1 MFGRAAHAYPG
12 PHDYHHCDADQNAN
26 LTGHLR
32 AADQPN
38 GDEGAAPARR
48 AHRHRGA
55 ADRTSADRAAADR
68 TATAAA
74 HGATAHRAAD
84 AHRGADSAAGVEL
97 YNFYKN

>member
-12 PHDYHHCDADQNAN
+12 PHHYHHCDADQNAN
-26 LTGHLR
+26 LTGHLL

-55 ADRTSADRAAADR
+55 ADRTATAAADR

-74 HGATAHRAAD
+74 HGAAADRAAD

-97 YNFYKN
+97 

>member
-12 PHDYHHCDADQNAN
+12 PHHYHHCDADQDAN
-26 LTGHLR
+26 LTGHLL
-32 AADQPN
+32 AADHRN
-38 GDEGAAPARR
+38 TDEGAARAQP

-55 ADRTSADRAAADR
+55 ADRTATAAADR

-74 HGATAHRAAD
+74 HGTAAHRAAH